1 MATNELSVLL
11 DSFLKLKT
19 EKESLSDRLVQMVSA
34 TDQLEAKVNQLTAL
48 VERQAEQLAK
58 MQP

>member
-1 MATNELSVLL
+1 
-11 DSFLKLKT
+11 
-19 EKESLSDRLVQMVSA
+19 MVSA

>member
-1 MATNELSVLL
+1 VPTSELTVLL
-11 DSFLKLKT
+11 ESFLKLKG
-19 EKESLSDRLVQMVSA
+19 EKEALSDRLVSMVSA